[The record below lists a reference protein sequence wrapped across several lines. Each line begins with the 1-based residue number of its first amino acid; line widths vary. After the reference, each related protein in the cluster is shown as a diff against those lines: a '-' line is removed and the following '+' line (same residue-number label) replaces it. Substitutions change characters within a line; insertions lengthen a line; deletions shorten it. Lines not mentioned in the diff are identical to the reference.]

1 MSLGLYVSDHTG
13 RRRQGNITATGANI
27 GDGTITSQDQRYR
40 AECEIASDTM
50 LRRMIETGHH
60 WLTPEQTNA
69 ICLDKGW
76 GHLAGPVQAAA

>member
-1 MSLGLYVSDHTG
+1 
-13 RRRQGNITATGANI
+13 
-27 GDGTITSQDQRYR
+27 
-40 AECEIASDTM
+40 M